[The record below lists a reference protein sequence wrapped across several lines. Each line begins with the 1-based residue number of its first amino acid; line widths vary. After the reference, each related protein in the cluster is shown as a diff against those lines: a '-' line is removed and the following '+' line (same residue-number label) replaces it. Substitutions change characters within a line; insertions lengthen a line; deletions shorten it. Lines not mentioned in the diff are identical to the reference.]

1 MSTIPDIL
9 HEMDGGHLYYSFL
22 AGSRKILQHQEEIN
36 KLNVFPVP
44 DADTGTNLASTIR
57 TIVDNSL
64 MDDRFHVTANSIAEA
79 ALDGA
84 RGNSG
89 VIFAQFLY
97 GISKEVGQSIK
108 VSTHNFADTM
118 KKSVKYVYEAIGNP
132 REGTMISVIRDW
144 ADHLIHLKDKVQD
157 FVHLMTESYKTAQS
171 SLEKTTS
178 QLDVLKKAGV
188 VDAGAKGF
196 VLFLE
201 GMLEFLHRKISRE
214 ELAQHK
220 NDIPVL
226 EMEEAE
232 VDHDQLTFRFCT
244 EAMIEGKDLDKA
256 AIRTLTQSFGD
267 SLVLAGSDHKLRL
280 HIHTD
285 DPARLFFELRQYGE
299 LTFQKA
305 EDMYRQFAIAHER
318 KWDIGLMTDS
328 ASDLPEE
335 LMHQYQIQMN
345 PINLYFGRNHY
356 LDKVTITPDYFYDM
370 LDSSPVY
377 PTTAQANVKSFTNLY
392 SHMASHYKNI
402 IALHLSEKLSGTV
415 NSSRKAAEVIK
426 EEMKKDIAVFDS
438 RNISGGLGLVLLRA
452 ARAIE
457 AGTSYEEITS
467 SLPHWIDSCKL
478 YVAPA
483 TMKYFVKGGRVSK
496 LKGLVASLF
505 HILPI
510 IYIDPEGRAET
521 FDKAFSHKAIM
532 KKVLSQVQKFREENK
547 IWEYAVVHAHSPEN
561 ARLLAEGAEKILGK
575 PPVYTQNLSPVIG
588 LHAGL
593 GTVGIALMPE

>member
-1 MSTIPDIL
+1 MQPDPL
-9 HEMDGGHLYYSFL
+9 HELDGSSFYYGFL

-57 TIVDNSL
+57 TIMDQSKP
-64 MDDRFHVTANSIAEA
+64 DDRFHITANSIAEA

-97 GISKEVGQSIK
+97 GLSREVGHSIRL
-108 VSTHNFADTM
+108 TTAHFAETIH
-118 KKSVKYVYEAIGNP
+118 KSVRYVYDAIGDP

-144 ADHLIHLKDKVQD
+144 AEHLCQLKDKVQD
-157 FVHLMTESYKTAQS
+157 FVHLMTDSYHTAQK
-171 SLEKTTS
+171 SLERTTT
-178 QLDVLKKAGV
+178 QLDVLAKAGV

-201 GMLEFLHRKISRE
+201 GMLEFFHLKISRE
-214 ELAQHK
+214 ELRQHI

-226 EMEEAE
+226 EIEEAE
-232 VDHDQLTFRFCT
+232 INHDQMTYRFCT
-244 EAMIEGKDLDKA
+244 EAMIEGKHLDKT
-256 AIRTLTQSFGD
+256 AIRKMAQSAGD

-285 DPARLFFELRQYGE
+285 DPAGLFHQLRTMGD

-305 EDMYRQFAIAHER
+305 EDMYRQYAIAHER
-318 KWDIGLMTDS
+318 KWDIGLLTDS

-335 LMHQYQIQMN
+335 LMHHYQIQMN
-345 PINLYFGRNHY
+345 PINLYFGKNHY

-370 LDSSPVY
+370 LDQSPVY
-377 PTTAQANVKSFTNLY
+377 PNTAQANVKSFTNLY
-392 SHMASHYKNI
+392 SHMSSHYRQV

-415 NSSRKAAEVIK
+415 NSSRKAAEMIGRELK
-426 EEMKKDIAVFDS
+426 REIAVFDS
-438 RNISGGLGLVLLRA
+438 KNISGGLGLVLLRT

-457 AGTSYEEITS
+457 SGMSFAEIS
-467 SLPHWIDSCKL
+467 SLLPEWIDKCKL

-483 TMKYFVKGGRVSK
+483 TMKYFIKGGRVSK
-496 LKGLVASLF
+496 LKGLVARLL
-505 HILPI
+505 HVLPVI
-510 IYIDPEGRAET
+510 SMDAEGKTET
-521 FDKAFSHKAIM
+521 FDKAFSHKAVM
-532 KKVLSQVQKFREENK
+532 QKVLELVKKFRDEKKV
-547 IWEYAVVHAHSPEN
+547 WEYAIVHAHSPQN
-561 ARLLAEGAEKILGK
+561 ADYLARETESLLGK
-575 PPVYTQNLSPVIG
+575 APAYIQNLSPVIG